1 MLLQNFNIMNYFA
14 LKNVNVCNINHAKE
28 CATYIYDSDVQHIDY
43 SDHCD
48 SGKNPQ
54 NHILYSAATVLG
66 LAGEAAFMLIMK
78 LGTTNNQ
85 QSITSK

>member
-1 MLLQNFNIMNYFA
+1 MIEDNIDH
-14 LKNVNVCNINHAKE
+14 VKE
-28 CATYIYDSDVQHIDY
+28 CATYIYDQDVQHIDY

-66 LAGEAAFMLIMK
+66 LAGENGFHADYEAWYDKYQHFFNAK
-78 LGTTNNQ
+78 
-85 QSITSK
+85 

>member
-1 MLLQNFNIMNYFA
+1 MIED
-14 LKNVNVCNINHAKE
+14 NINHAKE

-54 NHILYSAATVLG
+54 NHILYSAAVVLG
-66 LAGEAAFMLIMK
+66 MAGESGFHADYEAWHDK
-78 LGTTNNQ
+78 
-85 QSITSK
+85 QSTKYNKQVVW